1 MKTGLV
7 AAALLALTACL
18 PPGTTGSTFAR
29 DPSRITQD
37 EIIASLA
44 VDAYDAVAKL
54 RANFFA
60 SRGRTSFRNNESPLP
75 TVFVDGLEY
84 GPISTLRLIA
94 ANEIEEIRLF
104 RSWEAT
110 TVYGTGFMS
119 GVIAVTTRRH

>member
-1 MKTGLV
+1 MKTGLI
-7 AAALLALTACL
+7 AAALIALAACL
-18 PPGTTGSTFAR
+18 PPGTGSTRPR

-37 EIIASLA
+37 EIVASLA

-60 SRGRTSFRNNESPLP
+60 SRGRTSFRTNESTLP

-94 ANEIEEIRLF
+94 AIDIEEIRLF

>member
-1 MKTGLV
+1 MKTGLI
-7 AAALLALTACL
+7 AAALLTLTACL
-18 PPGTTGSTFAR
+18 PPGNGGTQLR

-37 EIIASLA
+37 EIMSSLA

-60 SRGRTSFRNNESPLP
+60 SRGRTSFRTNESTLP

-110 TVYGTGFMS
+110 TLYGTGFMQ

>member
-1 MKTGLV
+1 MKTGLM

-18 PPGTTGSTFAR
+18 PPANGRTHPR

-60 SRGRTSFRNNESPLP
+60 SRGRTSFRTNESTLP
-75 TVFVDGLEY
+75 TVFVDGLKY
-84 GPISTLRLIA
+84 GPISTLKLIA

-110 TVYGTGFMS
+110 TTYGTGFMS
-119 GVIAVTTRRH
+119 GVIAVTTRR

>member
-1 MKTGLV
+1 MRTGV
-7 AAALLALTACL
+7 IAAALLTLTACL
-18 PPGTTGSTFAR
+18 PPSTGRMYPR

-37 EIIASLA
+37 EIMASLA

-60 SRGRTSFRNNESPLP
+60 SRGRTSFRTNESALP
-75 TVFVDGLEY
+75 TVFVDGLKY
-84 GPISTLRLIA
+84 GPISTLKLIE
-94 ANEIEEIRLF
+94 ANLIEEIRLF

-110 TVYGTGFMS
+110 TLYGTGFMQ

>member
-1 MKTGLV
+1 MRTGV
-7 AAALLALTACL
+7 IAAALLTLTACL
-18 PPGTTGSTFAR
+18 PPGTGSTHPR

-37 EIIASLA
+37 EIMASLA

-54 RANFFA
+54 RANFLA

-94 ANEIEEIRLF
+94 ANEIAEIRLF

-110 TVYGTGFMS
+110 TLYGTGFMQ